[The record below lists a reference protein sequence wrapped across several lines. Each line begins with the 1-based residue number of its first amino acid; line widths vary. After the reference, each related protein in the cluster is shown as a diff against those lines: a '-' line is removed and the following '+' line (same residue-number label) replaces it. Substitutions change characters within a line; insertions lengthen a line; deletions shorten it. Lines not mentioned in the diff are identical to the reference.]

1 MTSMMMPSV
10 RGVAVGTLAKGS
22 GVIVGVEVMV
32 GVTGV
37 EVGVG
42 SCCKKGRT
50 TGGLVRM
57 VRLVRVKIRARYI
70 FDGTIPLQWKCVP
83 SSLLTTH
90 FFVHCSLLIIN
101 CFLVGVDEIMWETG
115 WQME

>member
-1 MTSMMMPSV
+1 MMMPSV

-42 SCCKKGRT
+42 SCCNKGRT

-57 VRLVRVKIRARYI
+57 ARLDKVMTRARYA
-70 FDGTIPLQWKCVP
+70 FDGTV
-83 SSLLTTH
+83 SLR
-90 FFVHCSLLIIN
+90 
-101 CFLVGVDEIMWETG
+101 
-115 WQME
+115 